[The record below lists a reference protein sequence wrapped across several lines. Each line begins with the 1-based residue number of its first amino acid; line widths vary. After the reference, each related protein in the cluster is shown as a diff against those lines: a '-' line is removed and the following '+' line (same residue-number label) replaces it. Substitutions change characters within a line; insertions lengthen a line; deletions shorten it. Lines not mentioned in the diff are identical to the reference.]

1 MSESPKILIV
11 EDEMLIGANISMIL
25 NELGYEVCGLVP
37 RAEDALLKLKST
49 KPDILL
55 LDIQLKGKMDGIA
68 LAEVIQQTNPVP
80 IIFLTANSDE
90 AHFNRA
96 KETNPY
102 AFISKP
108 FKKRD
113 LQRALELTIN
123 RLKAESKN
131 EPEENLVVSDRIFV
145 RDHEKLI
152 KIAIQDIQ
160 YIEAE
165 RNYCRI
171 RSQNKDHILTTTL
184 KNLEEKLPSNPFLR
198 IHRSFIVN
206 LHHIDEVG
214 LTNISVAGKTLPV
227 SKSYRDDLLR
237 RLQKI

>member
-1 MSESPKILIV
+1 MNTPVKILIV

-25 NELGYEVCGLVP
+25 EELGYEISGLVP
-37 RAEDALLKLKST
+37 RAEDALLNIKSN
-49 KPDILL
+49 KPDIIL
-55 LDIQLKGKMDGIA
+55 LDIQLKGNMDGIA

-80 IIFLTANSDE
+80 VIFLTANSDE
-90 AHFNRA
+90 AHFNKA

-102 AFISKP
+102 AFLSKP

-123 RLKAESKN
+123 RLRAETKD
-131 EPEENLVVSDRIFV
+131 EPEESSVVSDRIFV
-145 RDHEKLI
+145 RDHEKLV

-171 RSQNKDHILTTTL
+171 CSNNKDHILTTTL
-184 KNLEEKLPSNPFLR
+184 KSLEEKLPSNPFLR

-227 SKSYRDDLLR
+227 SKSYRDDLLK